1 MTVQWGH
8 KIAICGLVGAGKSLL
23 LHAIL
28 GEIPKISG
36 IVDVFGSI
44 AYVSQTCWIQS
55 GTIRDIILYGKL
67 MDTTKYEKTL
77 KACALDKDI
86 NSFDHGDE
94 IEIGQRGLNMSG
106 GQKQRIQLARAVYN
120 DVDIYF
126 LDDPFS
132 AVDAHTAAILFNECV
147 MAALA
152 HKTVILVTHQVE
164 VNKILVMEAG
174 QITQSG
180 SYEELLTPGTAFE
193 QLVNAHKNAVTVL
206 EFSNDEQVERQK
218 KLGQNLLKKSH
229 GPLSTKENSEG
240 GISMKGLPGVQ
251 LTEEEETEIGDVS
264 MSIKSEF
271 IEVKMEVL

>member
-1 MTVQWGH
+1 
-8 KIAICGLVGAGKSLL
+8 
-23 LHAIL
+23 
-28 GEIPKISG
+28 
-36 IVDVFGSI
+36 
-44 AYVSQTCWIQS
+44 
-55 GTIRDIILYGKL
+55 
-67 MDTTKYEKTL
+67 
-77 KACALDKDI
+77 
-86 NSFDHGDE
+86 
-94 IEIGQRGLNMSG
+94 
-106 GQKQRIQLARAVYN
+106 
-120 DVDIYF
+120 
-126 LDDPFS
+126 
-132 AVDAHTAAILFNECV
+132 

-180 SYEELLTPGTAFE
+180 SYEELLISGTAFE

-206 EFSNDEQVERQK
+206 EFSNDEQVEPQK
-218 KLGQNLLKKSH
+218 KLGQNLLEKSH